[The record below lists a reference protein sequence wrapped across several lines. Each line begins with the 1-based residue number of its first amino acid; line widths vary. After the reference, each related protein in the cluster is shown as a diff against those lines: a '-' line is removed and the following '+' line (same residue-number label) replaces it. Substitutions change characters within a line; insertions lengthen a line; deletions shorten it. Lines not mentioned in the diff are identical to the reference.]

1 MLERAIFAMLFVSA
15 LSSGITGGVLFA
27 FSNFVMK
34 ALARLPLA
42 QGTAA
47 MQAINVRDQ
56 SAIHGGF
63 LRTGSA
69 LSCHDRGEFVRTPTK
84 ALIILASMIYLFGCL
99 GVTIVFNVP
108 MNDSLA
114 MVKPYSFEA
123 AALWPRYLASW
134 TTWNHVRTVAA
145 ILAAVAFTLTL
156 NDPFSATD

>member
-1 MLERAIFAMLFVSA
+1 MINPLFMVAFFGPGALCLVMIAVNLFV
-15 LSSGITGGVLFA
+15 
-27 FSNFVMK
+27 
-34 ALARLPLA
+34 RP
-42 QGTAA
+42 
-47 MQAINVRDQ
+47 
-56 SAIHGGF
+56 
-63 LRTGSA
+63 
-69 LSCHDRGEFVRTPTK
+69 PK